1 MLIRQQPARV
11 NNIEHNNSSNHHSSI
26 KSNKVLLMSDQKPTP
41 TLQKLN
47 STVNASHINAQHGE
61 NHRAQQGHN
70 RSSQRLEK
78 LVAHGTE
85 NKVGGEEDEDGDRE
99 ELEDDT
105 GDHDVGA
112 GCGVAVDFVGFGG
125 GHATA
130 DGLDDEGDYVA
141 GAEDPEVEAG
151 FEDGGFA
158 AEDLD
163 ETA

>member
-1 MLIRQQPARV
+1 M
-11 NNIEHNNSSNHHSSI
+11 SNQES
-26 KSNKVLLMSDQKPTP
+26 TP
-41 TLQKLN
+41 PLQKLN
-47 STVNASHINAQHGE
+47 STVNAPHIDAQHGE

-70 RSSQRLEK
+70 RPSQRLEK
-78 LVAHGTE
+78 LVAHGTQNE
-85 NKVGGEEDEDGDRE
+85 IGGEEDEDGDRE

-105 GDHDVGA
+105 GYHDVSA

-130 DGLDDEGDYVA
+130 DGLDYEGDDVT

-151 FEDGGFA
+151 LEDGGFS

-163 ETA
+163 EAA